1 MKELNISKG
10 AGKLKAPS
18 KLTTTVC
25 IKLQMDSEATRKLSK
40 TRLLYRDACNFLV
53 KYVCRDPNERNWQ
66 RYNLHHAAYYD
77 LRSSLP
83 ALGSQLACN
92 AIRSVSSAYKTELD
106 NHTRKNKTDPIK
118 EIVFKNPSIHLD
130 KNTIA
135 YREDMTEAT
144 VFTIE
149 GRVKVVLCP
158 GDFQK
163 RLLQSGQRK
172 ESNLV
177 YRKSKK
183 GEFWFLHI
191 SLELNTTLS
200 DLSDQ
205 LKKEEVTGVDVG
217 ENNIAA
223 ISTGQVWKA
232 GALKHKRD
240 KYLGLRAR
248 LQSNGSQ
255 SAKQHLRKASGKERR
270 HVTHV
275 NHEVSKSIIEE
286 AAKQKAK
293 VIVLEDLTHIRERI
307 KAGKRVRSRLHR
319 WSFRELQ
326 QQIEYKAQ
334 RRGINV
340 VYVDPRYTSQTCSAC
355 WQLGKRAKHRFV
367 CPHCGLRAHSDL
379 NASRNLQ
386 GLGYRLIAQG
396 LL

>member
-1 MKELNISKG
+1 MDCLT
-10 AGKLKAPS
+10 AQKL
-18 KLTTTVC
+18 L
-25 IKLQMDSEATRKLSK
+25 K

-77 LRSSLP
+77 LRSALP
-83 ALGSQLACN
+83 ELGSQLACN
-92 AIRSVSSAYKTELD
+92 AIRSVSSAYKTQLT
-106 NHTRKNKTDPIK
+106 NHPRKNKTDPLK

-130 KNTIA
+130 KNTIT
-135 YREDMTEAT
+135 YQVDMTEAC
-144 VFTIE
+144 VFTID
-149 GRVKVVLCP
+149 GRVKVKLCP

-163 RLLQSGQRK
+163 QLLQYGQRK

-177 YRKSKK
+177 YRKTKK
-183 GEFWFLHI
+183 GECWFLHI
-191 SLELNTTLS
+191 SLELDSMPANLTE
-200 DLSDQ
+200 Q
-205 LKKEEVTGVDVG
+205 LKKEEVIGVDVG

-223 ISTGQVWKA
+223 SSSGQIWKA

-275 NHEVSKSIIEE
+275 NHVVSKSIVE
-286 AAKQKAK
+286 AAVKQQAK
-293 VIVLEDLTHIRERI
+293 VIVLEDLTHIRDRV

-334 RRGINV
+334 KRGINV
-340 VYVDPRYTSQTCSAC
+340 LYVDPRYTSQTCSAC
-355 WQLGKRAKHRFV
+355 WQLGKRTKHRFV

-386 GLGYRLIAQG
+386 GLGYQLIVQG

>member
-1 MKELNISKG
+1 MNISKG
-10 AGKLKAPS
+10 AGKLCASS

-25 IKLQMDSEATRKLSK
+25 IKLQMDSEAVQKLEK
-40 TRLLYRDACNFLV
+40 TRLLYLDACNFLV
-53 KYVCRDPNERNWQ
+53 KYVCRDPKERNWQ

-77 LRSSLP
+77 LRSALP

-92 AIRSVSSAYKTELD
+92 AIRSVSSAYKTELV
-106 NHTRKNKTDPIK
+106 NHPRKNKTEPLK

-135 YREDMTEAT
+135 YQADMSEAN
-144 VFTIE
+144 VFTID
-149 GRVKVVLCP
+149 GRVRVRLCP

-163 RLLQSGQRK
+163 RLLQSGKRK

-177 YRKSKK
+177 YRKNKK
-183 GEFWFLHI
+183 GEFWYLHI
-191 SLELNTTLS
+191 SLVFETTPAELTE
-200 DLSDQ
+200 Q
-205 LKKEEVTGVDVG
+205 IKKEEVIGVDVG

-223 ISTGQVWKA
+223 ASTGQVWKA
-232 GALKHKRD
+232 DQLKHKRD

-255 SAKQHLRKASGKERR
+255 SAKQHLRKASGREKR

-275 NHEVSKSIIEE
+275 NHEVSKSIVEE
-286 AAKQKAK
+286 ALKRKAK
-293 VIVLEDLTHIRERI
+293 VIVLEDLTHIRDRV

-340 VYVDPRYTSQTCSAC
+340 MYVDPRYTSQTCSAC
-355 WQLGKRAKHRFV
+355 QQLGKRTKHRFV

-386 GLGYRLIAQG
+386 GLGYQLITQG

>member
-1 MKELNISKG
+1 MDFVS
-10 AGKLKAPS
+10 AQKL
-18 KLTTTVC
+18 
-25 IKLQMDSEATRKLSK
+25 MK

-53 KYVCRDPNERNWQ
+53 RYVCRDPSERNWQ

-77 LRSSLP
+77 LRSAFP
-83 ALGSQLACN
+83 TLGSQLACN
-92 AIRSVSSAYKTELD
+92 AIRSVSSAYKTQLT
-106 NHTRKNKTDPIK
+106 NHPRKNKADPLK

-135 YREDMTEAT
+135 YQENMTEAT
-144 VFTIE
+144 VFTID
-149 GRVKVVLCP
+149 GRVKVRLCP

-163 RLLQSGQRK
+163 RLLQFGQCK

-177 YRKSKK
+177 YRKTKK

-191 SLELNTTLS
+191 SLDLDSILA

-205 LKKEEVTGVDVG
+205 LKKEEVVGVDVG

-223 ISTGQVWKA
+223 ASTGQIWKA

-255 SAKQHLRKASGKERR
+255 SARQHLRKASGKERR

-275 NHEVSKSIIEE
+275 NHVVSKSIVEE
-286 AAKQKAK
+286 AVKQQAK
-293 VIVLEDLTHIRERI
+293 VIVLEDLTHIRDRV

-319 WSFRELQ
+319 WPFRELQ

-340 VYVDPRYTSQTCSAC
+340 MYVDPRYTSQTCSAC
-355 WQLGKRAKHRFV
+355 WQLGKRTKHRFV

-386 GLGYRLIAQG
+386 GLGYQLITQG
-396 LL
+396 PL

>member
-1 MKELNISKG
+1 MDED
-10 AGKLKAPS
+10 AAQKLH
-18 KLTTTVC
+18 
-25 IKLQMDSEATRKLSK
+25 K

-77 LRSSLP
+77 LRSALP
-83 ALGSQLACN
+83 VLGSQLACN
-92 AIRSVSSAYKTELD
+92 AIRSVSSAYKTELT
-106 NHTRKNKTDPIK
+106 NHPRKNKEEPLK

-130 KNTIA
+130 KNTIR
-135 YREDMTEAT
+135 YQSDMTEAT
-144 VFTIE
+144 VFTVE
-149 GRVKVVLCP
+149 GRVKVRLCP

-163 RLLQSGQRK
+163 RLLASGKRK

-177 YRKSKK
+177 YRKNKK
-183 GEFWFLHI
+183 GGFWFLHI
-191 SLELNTTLS
+191 SLEYDSTLS
-200 DLSDQ
+200 TLTEK
-205 LKKEEVTGVDVG
+205 LEKEEVIGVDVG

-223 ISTGQVWKA
+223 VSSGKVWKA
-232 GALKHKRD
+232 GELKHKRD

-255 SAKQHLRKASGKERR
+255 SARQHLRKASGKERR

-275 NHEVSKSIIEE
+275 NHVVSKSIVEE

-293 VIVLEDLTHIRERI
+293 VIVLEDLTHIRDRVR
-307 KAGKRVRSRLHR
+307 AGKRVRSRLHR

-326 QQIEYKAQ
+326 QLIEYKAQ

-340 VYVDPRYTSQTCSAC
+340 MYVDPRYTSQTCSAC
-355 WQLGKRAKHRFV
+355 SQLGKRTKHRFV

-386 GLGYRLIAQG
+386 GLGYQLIAQG